1 MTHFI
6 CKYSKKILIILS
18 LLSVCVS
25 AQAQK
30 KNTFKFLSQE
40 QFLKLTEPEK
50 KSYLKE
56 IRNLL
61 DEMTENAKVTI
72 YQYLF
77 FPNAVAQTQRAEFN
91 TPSSNT
97 VTELDRLDSLM
108 RAARMYKKGAAEN
121 NAPTAL
127 QISKENSI
135 RFVQRMNQDSQN
147 LNTDAD
153 RRIYSQ
159 LKTEFA
165 QDFPTESQQIKI
177 PSIGSS
183 STRSTE
189 TSAPQS
195 SKKSE
200 SKEPVRQAAQDQK
213 DKTQSTKT
221 QSVKMD
227 SDSTAP
233 RCIYAGFVIYGDKC
247 SPNKKLPTD
256 FVLNEIRNDMFKC
269 ETDSEILCNPLLFG
283 FKKNCFKLETKEIC
297 SEKPLCIERSVNATK
312 NCLKLSDSTDQLNQV
327 LELWK
332 NPKNKAVYE
341 KFTKDLNK
349 LCNAENIAS
358 NDVKQTCQ
366 VAARRF
372 NKIIETNYP
381 TKLDL
386 KIKTAEPVKTNK

>member
-1 MTHFI
+1 MHNTYLDSTKKYLLFI
-6 CKYSKKILIILS
+6 FILAFSTS
-18 LLSVCVS
+18 LL
-25 AQAQK
+25 AK
-30 KNTFKFLSQE
+30 EKNTFKFLSQE

-61 DEMTENAKVTI
+61 EEMTENAKVSI

-121 NAPTAL
+121 NAPTAS
-127 QISKENSI
+127 QISKENAV
-135 RFVQRMNQDSQN
+135 RFVQRMNQVSQN
-147 LNTDAD
+147 LNTEAD
-153 RRIYSQ
+153 RRIYGQ

-165 QDFPTESQQIKI
+165 QDFPTESQQIKAMTTAV
-177 PSIGSS
+177 SV
-183 STRSTE
+183 
-189 TSAPQS
+189 A
-195 SKKSE
+195 SKKSTSPSAAKPTE
-200 SKEPVRQAAQDQK
+200 KSGPKEPATKEVQPQKVRAENDP
-213 DKTQSTKT
+213 
-221 QSVKMD
+221 
-227 SDSTAP
+227 TAP
-233 RCIYAGFVIYGDKC
+233 YCIYAGFVIYGDKC

-256 FVLNEIRNDMFKC
+256 FVLSEIRTDMFKC

-283 FKKNCFKLETKEIC
+283 YKKNCFKLETKEVC

-312 NCLKLSDSTDQLNQV
+312 NCLKLSDSTEQLNQV

-332 NPKNKAVYE
+332 NPKNKDVYE

-358 NDVKQTCQ
+358 TDVKQTCQ

-386 KIKTAEPVKTNK
+386 KIKTADPVKTNK

>member
-1 MTHFI
+1 MSNKNLSLIKKHFI
-6 CKYSKKILIILS
+6 FALIFIFS
-18 LLSVCVS
+18 LPSL
-25 AQAQK
+25 AQK

-61 DEMTENAKVTI
+61 EEMTENAKVSI

-135 RFVQRMNQDSQN
+135 RFVQRMNQVSQN

-165 QDFPTESQQIKI
+165 QDFPTEAQQIKAI
-177 PSIGSS
+177 TSTAKNGRTQPTPSSVPKMSEKLKQKES
-183 STRSTE
+183 STQKAKTE
-189 TSAPQS
+189 TDP
-195 SKKSE
+195 
-200 SKEPVRQAAQDQK
+200 
-213 DKTQSTKT
+213 
-221 QSVKMD
+221 
-227 SDSTAP
+227 TAP
-233 RCIYAGFVIYGDKC
+233 YCIYAGFVIYGDKC
-247 SPNKKLPTD
+247 SPNKKLPSD
-256 FVLNEIRNDMFKC
+256 FNLSEVRSEMFKC

-332 NPKNKAVYE
+332 NPKNKDVYE

>member
-1 MTHFI
+1 MNNKNLFLIKKHFI
-6 CKYSKKILIILS
+6 FALIVIFSMPS
-18 LLSVCVS
+18 L
-25 AQAQK
+25 AQK
-30 KNTFKFLSQE
+30 KNSFKFLTQE

-61 DEMTENAKVTI
+61 EEMTENAKVSI

-91 TPSSNT
+91 TPSANT

-108 RAARMYKKGAAEN
+108 RAARMYKKAAAEN

-127 QISKENSI
+127 QVSKENAI
-135 RFVQRMNQDSQN
+135 RFVQRMNQVSEN

-153 RRIYSQ
+153 RRIYGK
-159 LKTEFA
+159 LKTDFA
-165 QDFPTESQQIKI
+165 QDFPTESQQIKA
-177 PSIGSS
+177 PSIATTSKSNEPSSAKTSEKLGSN
-183 STRSTE
+183 
-189 TSAPQS
+189 APVAR
-195 SKKSE
+195 E
-200 SKEPVRQAAQDQK
+200 AQDQK
-213 DKTQSTKT
+213 VKTPSTKS
-221 QSVKMD
+221 QSVKTE
-227 SDSTAP
+227 SDPTAP
-233 RCIYAGFVIYGDKC
+233 YCIYAGFVIYGDKC

-256 FVLNEIRNDMFKC
+256 FVLSEIRTDMFKC

-283 FKKNCFKLETKEIC
+283 FKKNCFKVESKEIC

-312 NCLKLSDSTDQLNQV
+312 NCLKLSDSTEQLNQV

-332 NPKNKAVYE
+332 NPKNKDVYE

-372 NKIIETNYP
+372 NKIIETNFP

-386 KIKTAEPVKTNK
+386 KIKTADPVKSNK

>member
-1 MTHFI
+1 MHNSYLNSTKKYFLFI
-6 CKYSKKILIILS
+6 SILAFSTS
-18 LLSVCVS
+18 LF
-25 AQAQK
+25 AQK

-61 DEMTENAKVTI
+61 EEMTENAKVSI

-127 QISKENSI
+127 QVSKENAI
-135 RFVQRMNQDSQN
+135 RFVQRMNQVSQN
-147 LNTDAD
+147 LNTEAD
-153 RRIYSQ
+153 RRIYGN

-165 QDFPTESQQIKI
+165 QDFPAESQQIKAI
-177 PSIGSS
+177 TSTAITKSIQASVARPSEK
-183 STRSTE
+183 TE
-189 TSAPQS
+189 PQNTK
-195 SKKSE
+195 SKANQ
-200 SKEPVRQAAQDQK
+200 PTK
-213 DKTQSTKT
+213 DKAH
-221 QSVKMD
+221 SVRAETD
-227 SDSTAP
+227 PTAP
-233 RCIYAGFVIYGDKC
+233 YCIYAGFVIYGDKC

-256 FVLNEIRNDMFKC
+256 FVLHEIRTDMFKC
-269 ETDSEILCNPLLFG
+269 ESDSEILCNPLLFG
-283 FKKNCFKLETKEIC
+283 FKKNCFKLETKEVC
-297 SEKPLCIERSVNATK
+297 SEKPVCIERSVNATK
-312 NCLKLSDSTDQLNQV
+312 NCLKLSDSTEQLNQV

-332 NPKNKAVYE
+332 NPKNKDVYE

-386 KIKTAEPVKTNK
+386 KIKTADPVKTNK

>member
-1 MTHFI
+1 MSNKNLSLIKKHFI
-6 CKYSKKILIILS
+6 FALIFIFS
-18 LLSVCVS
+18 LPSL
-25 AQAQK
+25 AQK

-61 DEMTENAKVTI
+61 EEMTENSKVSI

-77 FPNAVAQTQRAEFN
+77 FPNAFAQNQRAEFN

-121 NAPTAL
+121 NAPTAS
-127 QISKENSI
+127 QISKENAI
-135 RFVQRMNQDSQN
+135 RFVQRMNQVSQN

-153 RRIYSQ
+153 RRIYGQ
-159 LKTEFA
+159 LKSEFA
-165 QDFPTESQQIKI
+165 QDFPTEAQQIKAI
-177 PSIGSS
+177 TSTAKNGLTQPTLSSVPKMSEKLKQKES
-183 STRSTE
+183 STQKAKTE
-189 TSAPQS
+189 TDP
-195 SKKSE
+195 
-200 SKEPVRQAAQDQK
+200 
-213 DKTQSTKT
+213 
-221 QSVKMD
+221 
-227 SDSTAP
+227 TAP
-233 RCIYAGFVIYGDKC
+233 YCIYAGFVIYGDKC
-247 SPNKKLPTD
+247 SPNKKLPSD
-256 FVLNEIRNDMFKC
+256 FNLSEVRSEMFKC

-332 NPKNKAVYE
+332 NPKNKDVYE

>member
-1 MTHFI
+1 MSNKNLSLIKKHFI
-6 CKYSKKILIILS
+6 FALIFIFS
-18 LLSVCVS
+18 LPSL
-25 AQAQK
+25 AQK

-61 DEMTENAKVTI
+61 EEMTENSKVSI

-121 NAPTAL
+121 NAPTAS
-127 QISKENSI
+127 QISKENAI
-135 RFVQRMNQDSQN
+135 RFVQRMNQVSQN

-153 RRIYSQ
+153 RRIYGQ
-159 LKTEFA
+159 LKSEFA
-165 QDFPTESQQIKI
+165 QDFPTEAQQIKAI
-177 PSIGSS
+177 TSTAKNGRTQPTPSSVPKMSEKLKQKES
-183 STRSTE
+183 STQKAKTE
-189 TSAPQS
+189 TDP
-195 SKKSE
+195 
-200 SKEPVRQAAQDQK
+200 
-213 DKTQSTKT
+213 
-221 QSVKMD
+221 
-227 SDSTAP
+227 TAP
-233 RCIYAGFVIYGDKC
+233 YCIYAGFVIYGDKC
-247 SPNKKLPTD
+247 SPNKKLPSD
-256 FVLNEIRNDMFKC
+256 FNLSEVRSEMFKC

>member
-1 MTHFI
+1 MYNKKLILIKKHFI
-6 CKYSKKILIILS
+6 LALILIFSMPS
-18 LLSVCVS
+18 L
-25 AQAQK
+25 AQK

-61 DEMTENAKVTI
+61 EEMTENAKVSI

-127 QISKENSI
+127 QVSKENAI
-135 RFVQRMNQDSQN
+135 RFVQRMNQVSQN

-153 RRIYSQ
+153 RRIYGK

-165 QDFPTESQQIKI
+165 QDFPTESQQIKGI
-177 PSIGSS
+177 S
-183 STRSTE
+183 STTVAAATKSTQTPTAKFSE
-189 TSAPQS
+189 
-195 SKKSE
+195 KSE
-200 SKEPVRQAAQDQK
+200 SQNSKSKVNQPPK
-213 DKTQSTKT
+213 DKI
-221 QSVKMD
+221 QSVKAET
-227 SDSTAP
+227 DSTAP
-233 RCIYAGFVIYGDKC
+233 YCIYAGFVIYGDKC

-256 FVLNEIRNDMFKC
+256 FVLHEIRNDMFKC
-269 ETDSEILCNPLLFG
+269 ESDSEILCNPLLFG
-283 FKKNCFKLETKEIC
+283 FKKNCFKLETKEVC

-312 NCLKLSDSTDQLNQV
+312 NCLKLSDSTEQLNQV

-332 NPKNKAVYE
+332 NPKNKDIYE

-386 KIKTAEPVKTNK
+386 KIKTADPVKTNK

>member
-1 MTHFI
+1 M
-6 CKYSKKILIILS
+6 YNKKLFLIKKHLVFALILIFSVTS
-18 LLSVCVS
+18 L
-25 AQAQK
+25 AQK

-61 DEMTENAKVTI
+61 EEMTENAKVSI

-108 RAARMYKKGAAEN
+108 RATRMYKKGAAEN

-127 QISKENSI
+127 QVSKENAI
-135 RFVQRMNQDSQN
+135 RFVQRMNQVSEN
-147 LNTDAD
+147 LNTETD
-153 RRIYSQ
+153 RRIYGK

-165 QDFPTESQQIKI
+165 QDFP
-177 PSIGSS
+177 
-183 STRSTE
+183 
-189 TSAPQS
+189 
-195 SKKSE
+195 SE
-200 SKEPVRQAAQDQK
+200 SKQIKTIASATAASDSIRASVVKSSEKSEPQNSKSKVNQPPK
-213 DKTQSTKT
+213 DKI
-221 QSVKMD
+221 QSVKAET
-227 SDSTAP
+227 DSTAP
-233 RCIYAGFVIYGDKC
+233 YCIYAGFVIYGDKC

-256 FVLNEIRNDMFKC
+256 FVLSEIRTDMFKC

-283 FKKNCFKLETKEIC
+283 YKKNCFKVETKEIC
-297 SEKPLCIERSVNATK
+297 SEKPVCIERSVNATK
-312 NCLKLSDSTDQLNQV
+312 NCLKLSDSTEQLNQV
-327 LELWK
+327 LEIWK
-332 NPKNKAVYE
+332 NPKNKDVYE

-349 LCNAENIAS
+349 LCNAESIAS

-386 KIKTAEPVKTNK
+386 KIKTADPVKTNK